1 MDRWLSAIQRALPVA
16 LMLLC
21 TWVNAQVCAV
31 PQNNGI
37 NVTTTGGQV
46 VNGYYTPANGTY
58 TAGTQ
63 PTIALSGAR
72 GASAWSVG
80 DLALIIQMQC
90 VDLNRTES
98 VSYGDGVA
106 SRPAQGYLETGA
118 GTCRVGNYEYVPAG
132 VGTSA
137 TSFVAGAT
145 LQNTYVQANPTS
157 TTPRRSFQIVRVPQ
171 YGNLTLGGT
180 LNGLEWNGLNG
191 GVLALDVAK
200 TLNLA
205 GQTVDMSAQGFR
217 GGGGRQSTTDG
228 NNPNRHREGDSVS
241 HASKGEGIAGTPR
254 YLWRDGTPFDRSTIV
269 GTFFDVSGQ
278 PYSGYPGT
286 GTTADFDFARGGPGN
301 AGGGGQYFNGV
312 YHNGGGGGGG
322 NGGAG
327 GRGAFGWRSAGW
339 GGVAADYS
347 NIETITTQHL
357 AAYGGG
363 AFGGAG
369 MARVVLGGGGGAG
382 DENGNSGDTNGPLSH
397 GRVSGASGGGVVM
410 IRAGVLTGAGTF
422 DVRGGAANDQPLND
436 AAGGG
441 AAGGSVVLVS
451 PNWTSGA
458 ITVNAAGGRGG
469 DSWLVGG
476 SAHSGGGGGG
486 GGVVVRTGA
495 ASADIAGGANG
506 QTNTADSPP
515 GGADHGAISG
525 NAGVDVLLSEASD
538 PVSNSGYKCLP
549 LTNLSLSKAATT
561 STLVVGQTTNFV
573 LTVGNSG
580 PQQATA
586 ATVIDVRPAGLGTLS
601 FVSASG
607 SNAFTTLTASA
618 VNALTTFTGTVTI
631 PANQTLT
638 IVLQAVAASNGTPLN
653 AATVTAPLSASDLD
667 LTDNTGTASVVI
679 GPSADLSALKTANT
693 PTLLV
698 GGTTTF
704 TLTFANA
711 GPDAVTGARLTDT
724 LPVGMGTLT
733 FVSVSVA
740 SGSTLTSRTV
750 AGSVFS
756 GTATLPAGST
766 LTVVLRA
773 VGSAVGTVINSTIIA
788 PPAGTADV
796 NNSNNVGT
804 AQVNI
809 GPQADLSVSKSAT
822 PTSFVV
828 GQTTQFTLT
837 VRNLGPNTA
846 TAARLTDA
854 LPAGL
859 SGFTLLGIATSSAAS
874 TVTAR
879 TIVST
884 QLVATLTLPTGGS
897 IVFTLSAI
905 ASGTGEKVNIV
916 TVTPPATVIDPT
928 PSNNTASATVT
939 IPVSTNISITKTNA
953 VGTVTSG
960 GTTVYTVTVANL
972 GPNAANGAVLVDPV
986 VSGLSCSAVTCSATA
1001 GAACPASPNMA
1012 GLQGVGLTIPT
1023 FPATSQLVFVV
1034 TCAITATGS

>member
-1 MDRWLSAIQRALPVA
+1 V
-16 LMLLC
+16 
-21 TWVNAQVCAV
+21 
-31 PQNNGI
+31 
-37 NVTTTGGQV
+37 
-46 VNGYYTPANGTY
+46 
-58 TAGTQ
+58 
-63 PTIALSGAR
+63 
-72 GASAWSVG
+72 
-80 DLALIIQMQC
+80 
-90 VDLNRTES
+90 
-98 VSYGDGVA
+98 
-106 SRPAQGYLETGA
+106 
-118 GTCRVGNYEYVPAG
+118 
-132 VGTSA
+132 
-137 TSFVAGAT
+137 
-145 LQNTYVQANPTS
+145 
-157 TTPRRSFQIVRVPQ
+157 
-171 YGNLTLGGT
+171 
-180 LNGLEWNGLNG
+180 
-191 GVLALDVAK
+191 
-200 TLNLA
+200 
-205 GQTVDMSAQGFR
+205 
-217 GGGGRQSTTDG
+217 
-228 NNPNRHREGDSVS
+228 
-241 HASKGEGIAGTPR
+241 
-254 YLWRDGTPFDRSTIV
+254 
-269 GTFFDVSGQ
+269 
-278 PYSGYPGT
+278 
-286 GTTADFDFARGGPGN
+286 
-301 AGGGGQYFNGV
+301 
-312 YHNGGGGGGG
+312 
-322 NGGAG
+322 
-327 GRGAFGWRSAGW
+327 
-339 GGVAADYS
+339 
-347 NIETITTQHL
+347 
-357 AAYGGG
+357 
-363 AFGGAG
+363 
-369 MARVVLGGGGGAG
+369 
-382 DENGNSGDTNGPLSH
+382 
-397 GRVSGASGGGVVM
+397 
-410 IRAGVLTGAGTF
+410 
-422 DVRGGAANDQPLND
+422 
-436 AAGGG
+436 
-441 AAGGSVVLVS
+441 
-451 PNWTSGA
+451 
-458 ITVNAAGGRGG
+458 
-469 DSWLVGG
+469 
-476 SAHSGGGGGG
+476 GG
-486 GGVVVRTGA
+486 GGVVVRTGS
-495 ASADIAGGANG
+495 ASVDVVGGSNG
-506 QTNTADSPP
+506 LTNTADSPP
-515 GGADHGAISG
+515 GGADHGAIAG
-525 NAGVDVLLSEASD
+525 NTGVDLLISEASD

-549 LTNLSLSKAATT
+549 LTNLSLTKSATT
-561 STLVVGQTTNFV
+561 STLVIGQTTNFV

-601 FVSASG
+601 FVSAAG
-607 SNAFTTLTASA
+607 SNASTTLTAST

-638 IVLQAVAASNGTPLN
+638 IVLRAVAASNGTPLN
-653 AATVTAPLSASDLD
+653 AATVTAPVLASDLD
-667 LTDNTGTASVVI
+667 LSDNMGTASVVI
-679 GPSADLSALKTANT
+679 GPSADLSAQKTANT
-693 PTLLV
+693 PTMVV

-711 GPDAVTGARLTDT
+711 GPSAVTGARLTDT
-724 LPVGMGTLT
+724 LPTGMGTLT
-733 FVSVSVA
+733 FVTATAA

-750 AGSVFS
+750 AGSVFN